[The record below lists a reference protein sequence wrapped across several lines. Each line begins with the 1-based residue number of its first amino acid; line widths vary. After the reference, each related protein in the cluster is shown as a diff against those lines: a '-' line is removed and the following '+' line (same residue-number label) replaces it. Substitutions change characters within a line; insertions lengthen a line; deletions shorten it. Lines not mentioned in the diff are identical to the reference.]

1 MNAELLETAK
11 SLPLQER
18 VELVEALWESVVAEG
33 YEPALTDAQAIELE
47 HRLQAHRQSPT
58 DVISWEKIKAEAEAK
73 YRTRSAM

>member
-33 YEPALTDAQAIELE
+33 YEPALTDAQAVELE
-47 HRLQAHRQSPT
+47 RRLEAHRRNPSDAIAWDT
-58 DVISWEKIKAEAEAK
+58 IKAEA
-73 YRTRSAM
+73 TRINRLA